1 MGSLTLAGTK
11 NNQHLRSTIG
21 LACLV
26 LSLAIFTLG
35 QSASL
40 TLSIAAVA
48 LAGASVSMQLS
59 GGMSIV
65 QHTVSNSMRGR
76 IMGVY
81 STCMIGFAPF
91 AAMLAGTLGSSIGV
105 TATLSLCAAVVAS
118 SALLYLL
125 YMLYTRLTNP
135 GKDRH

>member
-1 MGSLTLAGTK
+1 GARPLKRA
-11 NNQHLRSTIG
+11 
-21 LACLV
+21 
-26 LSLAIFTLG
+26 FT
-35 QSASL
+35 
-40 TLSIAAVA
+40 IAAIA
-48 LAGASVSMQLS
+48 LAGAAVSMQLS

-91 AAMLAGTLGSSIGV
+91 AAMLAGTLGSSVGV
-105 TATLSLCAAVVAS
+105 TATLSLCAAVVAG

-125 YMLYTRLTNP
+125 YLFYVRLTRP
-135 GKDRH
+135 GKVRNDRS